1 MELIFFGVGIGMI
14 LSAVLVGIG
23 VEIGVR
29 NNKGHSEREL
39 DGNIGVNTVPD
50 NGDRDRGSHNRCHT
64 SVEEIAVVLN
74 IVLHTFWH
82 NLSEHEK
89 DCMEAAIDHYENLD
103 DGFCPYCPEQE

>member
-14 LSAVLVGIG
+14 ISAALVGLG
-23 VEIGVR
+23 VMISDRHNQG
-29 NNKGHSEREL
+29 KLH
-39 DGNIGVNTVPD
+39 DD
-50 NGDRDRGSHNRCHT
+50 NSTDDLLSCGSRDRGSRNRCHT

-89 DCMEAAIDHYENLD
+89 DCMEAAIDHYEELSD
-103 DGFCPYCPEQE
+103 ES